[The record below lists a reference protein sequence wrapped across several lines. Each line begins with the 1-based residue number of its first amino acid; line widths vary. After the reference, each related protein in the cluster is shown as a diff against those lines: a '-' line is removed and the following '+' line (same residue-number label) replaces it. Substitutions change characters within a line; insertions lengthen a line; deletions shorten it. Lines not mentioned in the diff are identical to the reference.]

1 MDKRPLA
8 VISVFF
14 IIGIILGRFMP
25 ESVGLS
31 DVFVVT
37 LILIVISFILSMLD
51 SRFRGNDKDED
62 ISGDAG
68 KIAHVFL
75 FLSIISLGAFLY
87 LNSNI
92 FPPNH
97 ISHFL
102 GRDKLKAEITGVI
115 KSPAEA
121 RGIYYGKVRSRY
133 AFETESIDNLK
144 ITGLALIRIQTEKD
158 YQYGDRLLIKGVI
171 KRPVGVD
178 SRFRGN
184 DKAGR
189 GNDKNNGN
197 DNKRFNY
204 REYLERRNIFA
215 IINASEKNV
224 TLLAHNYKINPI
236 LKYAYLVREK
246 IKNQFLEKM
255 PLESGAFL
263 RVILLGD
270 RSELPKRLRESFRNS
285 GTMHI
290 LAISGLHVALIAAA
304 FLYFFKLIRLKR
316 KISYAL
322 TMLFLVFLMMLTGSN
337 ASVVRATVMCIVFLT
352 GILLGRQ
359 VDGYNSLGSAALF
372 ILVANPKDIFNVGFQ
387 LSFIAVLSMIYLTPK
402 LMLVV
407 KKEWNFYL
415 RRYLLEPFSV
425 SVSATSGTFPF
436 ILYYFRMAAPIA
448 IISNIFIVPL
458 MFILMIGGMCFIAL
472 GWMPFIGEL
481 ISCFNNAITNIIF
494 FLAEFFAGV
503 KFGHF
508 NI

>member
-68 KIAHVFL
+68 KIVHVFL

-224 TLLAHNYKINPI
+224 ILLAHNYKVNPV
-236 LKYAYLVREK
+236 LYYAYLVR
-246 IKNQFLEKM
+246 
-255 PLESGAFL
+255 
-263 RVILLGD
+263 
-270 RSELPKRLRESFRNS
+270 
-285 GTMHI
+285 
-290 LAISGLHVALIAAA
+290 
-304 FLYFFKLIRLKR
+304 
-316 KISYAL
+316 
-322 TMLFLVFLMMLTGSN
+322 
-337 ASVVRATVMCIVFLT
+337 
-352 GILLGRQ
+352 
-359 VDGYNSLGSAALF
+359 
-372 ILVANPKDIFNVGFQ
+372 
-387 LSFIAVLSMIYLTPK
+387 
-402 LMLVV
+402 
-407 KKEWNFYL
+407 
-415 RRYLLEPFSV
+415 
-425 SVSATSGTFPF
+425 
-436 ILYYFRMAAPIA
+436 
-448 IISNIFIVPL
+448 
-458 MFILMIGGMCFIAL
+458 
-472 GWMPFIGEL
+472 
-481 ISCFNNAITNIIF
+481 
-494 FLAEFFAGV
+494 
-503 KFGHF
+503 
-508 NI
+508 